1 MTDPKGGSKSGQ
13 IVELSLPAELQGLLV
28 ISNGS
33 SVQTDSEG
41 KANFKLVA
49 NKNLTAAQIQQLVDT
64 SKTLNFKLID
74 EHRAEKQATTSLTFK
89 DIATI
94 VDKLEIIKPD
104 APIAA
109 KWRSTYSCIC
119 QNSNKQDLAGKS
131 SPGDQSIWSWCDL
144 G

>member
-1 MTDPKGGSKSGQ
+1 MTDSKGGSKSGQ
-13 IVELSLPAELQGLLV
+13 TVELSLPAELQGLLV

-109 KWRSTYSCIC
+109 KMAKHVFVYMPKIPI
-119 QNSNKQDLAGKS
+119 NK
-131 SPGDQSIWSWCDL
+131 I
-144 G
+144 